1 MASGWRVKPGDLVRI
16 LPTWDME
23 KNYPRLAHVIGVC
36 VELKPCTT
44 YPGEQMALIHTP
56 PHRPKW
62 WPLEV
67 WAEDLEVI
75 DEAG

>member
-1 MASGWRVKPGDLVRI
+1 MKPGDLVRI
-16 LPTWDME
+16 LPTWDVE
-23 KNYPRLAHVIGVC
+23 KNYPQLARGIGVC

-44 YPGEQMALIHTP
+44 YPGNHMALIHTP

-67 WAEDLEVI
+67 WAEDLEVLS
-75 DEAG
+75 EAG